1 MSSSNANITV
11 FLVEND
17 DVEAERVTRAFRK
30 CDAPY
35 QVERA
40 WDGFEA
46 LEKLRDFVAK
56 TAISRF
62 IILLDLKM
70 PRMNGIEFL
79 DELRADPRLKH
90 AVVFVLTTSRDE
102 TDLKE
107 SYARNIAG
115 YILKTHISA
124 NFQEVVRMLDNY
136 CNLVDFPQGNF
147 E

>member
-1 MSSSNANITV
+1 MSLSSANITV

-30 CDAPY
+30 CESPY

-40 WDGFEA
+40 WDGLEA
-46 LEKLRDFVAK
+46 LEKLRDFVAH
-56 TAISRF
+56 TTIPRF
-62 IILLDLKM
+62 VILLDLKM

-107 SYARNIAG
+107 SYARSIAG

>member
-1 MSSSNANITV
+1 MSNSNMKTTV

-17 DVEAERVTRAFRK
+17 DVEAERVTRAFVK
-30 CDAPY
+30 SGAPY
-35 QVERA
+35 TIERA
-40 WDGFEA
+40 WDGLEA
-46 LEKLRDFVAK
+46 LEKLRDFVRNA
-56 TAISRF
+56 AIPRF

-79 DELRADPRLKH
+79 DALRSDPSLKY

-124 NFQEVVRMLDNY
+124 NFQEVTQMLNNY
-136 CNLVDFPQGNF
+136 CDLVDFPQGNI

>member
-1 MSSSNANITV
+1 MSGSNSTITV

-17 DVEAERVTRAFRK
+17 DVEAERVTRAFAK
-30 CDAPY
+30 SGAPY
-35 QVERA
+35 NVTRA
-40 WDGFEA
+40 WDGLEA
-46 LEKLRDFVAK
+46 LEQLRAYVDK
-56 TAISRF
+56 TPIPRF

-79 DELRADPRLKH
+79 DALRADSRLKF

-102 TDLKE
+102 VDLKE

-124 NFQEVVRMLDNY
+124 NFQEVVEMLENY